1 MESTYPIE
9 LQQLRAV
16 PTDSYLTR
24 PPGAWQHCASTSSWV
39 PWSKHH
45 SFPWPQGP
53 THPRSLSGRLDCGGA
68 GWPWMCSH
76 SMVRSASLGQWSQP
90 WPPLSLASSCP
101 VILMSSCP
109 VTLMSPCPVQGGD
122 SDHFLSGCSPLS
134 LTLPLTPTEES
145 YSAEVESWTTGE
157 QLAGRILQSR

>member
-1 MESTYPIE
+1 
-9 LQQLRAV
+9 
-16 PTDSYLTR
+16 
-24 PPGAWQHCASTSSWV
+24 
-39 PWSKHH
+39 
-45 SFPWPQGP
+45 
-53 THPRSLSGRLDCGGA
+53 
-68 GWPWMCSH
+68 MCSH

-101 VILMSSCP
+101 VILMSS
-109 VTLMSPCPVQGGD
+109 CPVQGGD